1 MSIEQFLLTIQF
13 KKKLHQVIVES
24 KNEAGAR
31 LRVLVEFKDAVI
43 LSASKIDDKEHF
55 QLWKKMSAVE
65 IPHFLL
71 KENIESI

>member
-13 KKKLHQVIVES
+13 KKKLHQVIVEA

-43 LSASKIDDKEHF
+43 LSASKIDDTEHF
-55 QLWKKMSAVE
+55 QLWKQMSGIE
-65 IPHFLL
+65 MPHFLL
-71 KENIESI
+71 QENMKPV